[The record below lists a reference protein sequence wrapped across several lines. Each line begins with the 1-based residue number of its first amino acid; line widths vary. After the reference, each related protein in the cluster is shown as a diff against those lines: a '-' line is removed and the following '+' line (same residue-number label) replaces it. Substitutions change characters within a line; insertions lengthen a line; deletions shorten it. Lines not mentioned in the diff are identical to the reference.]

1 MTVLVENR
9 TPAGGGEDG
18 RKEARGF
25 DWRVFCERLSAFI
38 VRAI

>member
-1 MTVLVENR
+1 MTVLDGTG
-9 TPAGGGEDG
+9 TPAGGGEDV

-25 DWRVFCERLSAFI
+25 DGRVFRERLSAFI